1 LVSASIAAALCGY
14 VASQQLLLG
23 DPSAGWI
30 YPYVAGFD
38 SRPLVAAALV
48 IVVALTLLRVLPAP
62 DERNEWLVIA
72 IWILAAIPLQGVLR
86 SLSPYSTTDIFSSD
100 AANAFYRVTQM
111 ADARTVLSDFTRE
124 RANWPLHAQSN
135 MPGKILL
142 LFGLELLS
150 NRPAVLAW
158 LIVAV
163 SSIGG
168 VLLYLFVRDLF
179 NDRQAALFT
188 LILYLFLPSRLFF
201 LPLMNT
207 VTPVVLFAC
216 AFLVLRWL
224 DTGTQWYAA
233 AAGIAVYLLILF
245 EPLPLVMGVLFL
257 ALIARVVVRG
267 AFAPL
272 RIGLDVLAGAL
283 AFTATYLAMRLS
295 FDFDLFVALRKV
307 TEHAVAFN
315 ETEGR
320 PYGYWIGANLREFV
334 FGAGMC
340 QAVLF
345 VVALIYSLRSARI
358 DAGYLAS
365 PISLLT
371 ISLAVILAT
380 TDLIGVNRG
389 EVVRLWIFLA
399 CFCQIPAAYV
409 CARLDRRAAIIVVV
423 SMTILHAA
431 IATSMIGFVLP

>member
-1 LVSASIAAALCGY
+1 MSAAIAAALCGY
-14 VASQQLLLG
+14 VASQRLLLG
-23 DPSAGWI
+23 DPGAGWI
-30 YPYVAGFD
+30 YPYVARFD
-38 SRPLVAAALV
+38 ARPLGAAALV
-48 IVVALTLLRVLPAP
+48 ILVTVTLLRVLPAP
-62 DERNEWLVIA
+62 DEHTEWLVIA
-72 IWILAAIPLQGVLR
+72 IWILAAIPLQGVIR
-86 SLSPYSTTDIFSSD
+86 SLSPYSMTDIFSSD
-100 AANAFYRVTQM
+100 AANAFYRVTQL
-111 ADARTVLSDFTRE
+111 ADARTVLSGFVRE
-124 RANWPLHAQSN
+124 RADWPLHAQSN

-150 NRPAVLAW
+150 NRPTVLAW

-201 LPLMNT
+201 VPLMNT
-207 VTPVVLFAC
+207 ITPVVLFAC
-216 AFLVLRWL
+216 AYLVLRWL

-233 AAGIAVYLLILF
+233 AAGVAVYLLVLF
-245 EPLPLVMGVLFL
+245 EPLPLVMGILFL
-257 ALIARVVVRG
+257 ALIARAFVRG
-267 AFAPL
+267 TFSPL
-272 RIGLDVLAGAL
+272 RVGLDVLAGAL

-295 FDFDLFVALRKV
+295 FDFDLFVALRKI

-315 ETEGR
+315 QTEGR

-345 VVALIYSLRSARI
+345 VVVLIYSLRNALI
-358 DAGYLAS
+358 DADYLAS
-365 PISLLT
+365 PISVLT
-371 ISLAVILAT
+371 ISLAIILAA

-409 CARLDRRAAIIVVV
+409 CARLERRAAITLVV
-423 SMTILHAA
+423 STTILHAA
-431 IATSMIGFVLP
+431 VATAIIGFALP